1 MRLGG
6 FARHVFFIFLQFE
19 DVLSSILSI
28 FLMFDGTFNFSIP
41 GAGEDSHQS
50 GKFFKVRISMMLCSK
65 VSTWKLWPSVPM
77 SWQPWALVVVGK
89 VL

>member
-41 GAGEDSHQS
+41 GAGEDEVFQS
-50 GKFFKVRISMMLCSK
+50 
-65 VSTWKLWPSVPM
+65 
-77 SWQPWALVVVGK
+77 
-89 VL
+89 